1 MAVPANTVL
10 VSSRTNVKPDVSEI
24 IAMISPTDTPVQTMA
39 KKRSATAKYV
49 ETLSDSLPVA
59 ATNKHIEGDDDA
71 ATAEPAVVRTANR
84 TQIIKSVVSVSGT
97 AEQGANYYGYASQ
110 MAYAMAKRAKAT
122 KRDLEFAISQNQPSA
137 ADATNGD
144 TMAGL
149 ESSIA
154 TNIVYANTK
163 QTGTTT
169 PGFANGDTVAPTD
182 PTNAAVAFSETMLKS
197 LVKSVWEQGGE
208 ADMLVVGPVAKQA
221 ASAFSG
227 IASLY
232 RDGNG
237 NAPASIQAAAD
248 LYVSDFG
255 EINIIPSRFNRPQN
269 CLLLDSEYMS
279 LYSLRDWR
287 TYDLAKTGDNEKKTL
302 LWEGCILVEEE
313 KAMGK
318 IVNVTS

>member
-24 IAMISPTDTPVQTMA
+24 IAMIAPTDTPVQTMA

-49 ETLSDSLPVA
+49 ETLSDSLPTA
-59 ATNKHIEGDDDA
+59 TTNKHIEGDDDA

-110 MAYAMAKRAKAT
+110 MSYAMAKRAKST

-154 TNIVYANTK
+154 TNIVYASAK
-163 QTGTTT
+163 GSATT
-169 PGFANGDTVAPTD
+169 PGFSSGDTVAPTD
-182 PTNAAVAFSETMLKS
+182 PSSSASAFTETMLKN
-197 LVKSVWEQGGE
+197 LVKAVWEQGGE

-221 ASAFSG
+221 ASAFGG

-255 EINIIPSRFNRPQN
+255 EINIIPSRFSRPQN

-318 IVNVTS
+318 IVNVSS

>member
-49 ETLSDSLPVA
+49 ETLSDSLPTP

-122 KRDLEFAISQNQPSA
+122 KRDLEFAISRNQPSA

-154 TNIVYANTK
+154 TNIVYASAK
-163 QTGTTT
+163 GSATT
-169 PGFANGDTVAPTD
+169 PGFASGDTVAPTD
-182 PTNAAVAFSETMLKS
+182 PTSTATAFTETMLKN

-221 ASAFSG
+221 ASGFSG

-255 EINIIPSRFNRPQN
+255 EINIIPSRFSRPQN

>member
-24 IAMISPTDTPVQTMA
+24 IAMIAPTDTPVQTMA

-49 ETLSDSLPVA
+49 ETLSDSLPTA
-59 ATNKHIEGDDDA
+59 TTNKHIEGDDDA

-97 AEQGANYYGYASQ
+97 AEQGANYYGYASS
-110 MAYAMAKRAKAT
+110 MSYAMAKRAKST

-154 TNIVYANTK
+154 TNIVYASAK
-163 QTGTTT
+163 GSATT
-169 PGFANGDTVAPTD
+169 PGFSSGDTVAPTD
-182 PTNAAVAFSETMLKS
+182 PSSSASAFTETMLKN

-255 EINIIPSRFNRPQN
+255 EINIIPSRFSRPQN

-318 IVNVTS
+318 IVNVSS

>member
-1 MAVPANTVL
+1 MAVPAHTVL

-49 ETLSDSLPVA
+49 ETLSDSLPTA

-71 ATAEPAVVRTANR
+71 ATAEAAVVRTANR

-110 MAYAMAKRAKAT
+110 MSYAMAKRAKAT
-122 KRDLEFAISQNQPSA
+122 KRDLEFAISRNAPSA

-154 TNIVYANTK
+154 TNIVYASAK
-163 QTGTTT
+163 GSATT
-169 PGFANGDTVAPTD
+169 PGFASGDTVAPTD
-182 PTNAAVAFSETMLKS
+182 PTSAATAFTEAMLKN
-197 LVKSVWEQGGE
+197 LVKAVWEQGGE

-255 EINIIPSRFNRPQN
+255 EINIIPSRFSRPET

>member
-24 IAMISPTDTPVQTMA
+24 IAMIAPTDTPVQTMA

-49 ETLSDSLPVA
+49 ETLSDSLPTA
-59 ATNKHIEGDDDA
+59 TTNKHIEGDDDA

-97 AEQGANYYGYASQ
+97 AEQGANYYGYASS
-110 MAYAMAKRAKAT
+110 MSYAMAKRAKST

-154 TNIVYANTK
+154 TNIVYASAK
-163 QTGTTT
+163 GSATT
-169 PGFANGDTVAPTD
+169 PGFSSGDTVAPTD
-182 PTNAAVAFSETMLKS
+182 PSSSASAFTETMLKN
-197 LVKSVWEQGGE
+197 LVKAVWEQGGE

-255 EINIIPSRFNRPQN
+255 EINIIPSRFSRPQN

-318 IVNVTS
+318 IVNVSS